1 MAPTDEAAAMEAM
14 AEAMGDSMGEAMCSA
29 PLLVPG
35 SPYNVKVTLP
45 ADLDFAATVLRSR
58 EQRPHHD

>member
-1 MAPTDEAAAMEAM
+1 MEA
-14 AEAMGDSMGEAMCSA
+14 MGEAMCGA